1 MTDPP
6 PSCPESDSRS
16 LVRATSLLASGSAVG
31 QVAAFL
37 LSPVLA
43 ALFDPA
49 AFGVLA
55 TFVAVVSIVTVAAAL
70 RYELAVPLPADE
82 TDAAALVMLALGL
95 CAISAL
101 ASWPLLR
108 GLDAVGL
115 DLLTP
120 SLAAAAAVAVF
131 ASGGY
136 EVLYRWAIR
145 HERIAV
151 AAASRVVQGLAVP
164 VVQITLGWLALL
176 PPAAALVA
184 GYVAG
189 RTAAAV
195 LLAAALMRR
204 GGRRRLAGGFDAGV
218 IRAMAARYRRFP
230 LYTTAAALMN
240 ALGARLLILYLAAF
254 ADAATAGLCAFA
266 YLILAAPVGLIG
278 QATAQIIH
286 ARGAR
291 ELRRGGLD
299 GLVWTVFTTLVR
311 TGLPVGFVLAASAP
325 EAFALVFGAPWQPA
339 GIISRWLLPW
349 LLVTY
354 VASPLTV
361 IPSLLDRQPFEL
373 TMQATLFAARILALT
388 VAWALGDHEAAIWL
402 FSAAS
407 TAVTAAFLV
416 PTLRLAGIAPR
427 RVLPP
432 LARHAAIATA
442 LAVLVVG
449 ARELAPDRS
458 RDVLT
463 VAAAAVAVALAG
475 LPLLLSARP
484 HWLACRLSRW
494 TARPDPTTPS

>member
-1 MTDPP
+1 MTDP
-6 PSCPESDSRS
+6 PSCPESDARS

-55 TFVAVVSIVTVAAAL
+55 TFVAVVSIVTVVAAL
-70 RYELAVPLPADE
+70 RYELAVPLPADDG
-82 TDAAALVMLALGL
+82 DAAALVMLALGL

-108 GLDAVGL
+108 GLDALGL

-120 SLAAAAAVAVF
+120 SLAATAAVAVF

-136 EVLYRWAIR
+136 EVLHRWAIR

-164 VVQITLGWLALL
+164 LVQITLGWLALL

-189 RTAAAV
+189 RSAAAV

-204 GGRRRLAGGFDAGV
+204 DGRRRLAAGIDASV
-218 IRAMAARYRRFP
+218 VRAVAARYRRFP

-254 ADAATAGLCAFA
+254 ADATTAGLCAFA

-299 GLVWTVFTTLVR
+299 ALVWTVFTTLVR
-311 TGLPVGFVLAASAP
+311 TGLPVGFVFAASAP
-325 EAFALVFGAPWQPA
+325 EAFALVFGAAWQPA
-339 GIISRWLLPW
+339 GSIARWLLPW

-361 IPSLLDRQPFEL
+361 IPSLLDRQPFDL
-373 TMQATLFAARILALT
+373 TMQASLFAARTLALAM
-388 VAWALGDHEAAIWL
+388 AWMMGDHTAAIWL

-407 TAVTAAFLV
+407 AVVTAAFLL

-427 RVLPP
+427 RPLRA
-432 LARHAAIATA
+432 LARSAIVASA
-442 LAVLVVG
+442 LALPVIG
-449 ARELAPDRS
+449 TSMLAPESS
-458 RDVLT
+458 RDLVT
-463 VAAAAVAVALAG
+463 VAAAALAVALAV
-475 LPLLLSARP
+475 LPLLLSPWP
-484 HWLACRLSRW
+484 HWRLWRLPRW
-494 TARPDPTTPS
+494 TARPDATPPS

>member
-1 MTDPP
+1 MTEPP
-6 PSCPESDSRS
+6 PTCPESDAPS
-16 LVRATSLLASGSAVG
+16 LARATSLLASGSAVG
-31 QVAAFL
+31 QAAAFL

-70 RYELAVPLPADE
+70 RYELAVPLPAEDG
-82 TDAAALVMLALGL
+82 DAAALVMLALGL

-108 GLDAVGL
+108 GLDALGL

-120 SLAAAAAVAVF
+120 SLAAAAAVTVF

-136 EVLYRWAIR
+136 EVLHRWAIR

-176 PPAAALVA
+176 PPAAALVT

-189 RTAAAV
+189 RTAAAA
-195 LLAAALMRR
+195 LLAAGLMRQ
-204 GGRRRLAGGFDAGV
+204 GGRCQLAAGFDGGV

-299 GLVWTVFTTLVR
+299 ALVWTVFTTLVR

-325 EAFALVFGAPWQPA
+325 EVFALLFGNQWQAA
-339 GIISRWLLPW
+339 GSMAQWLLPW

-373 TMQATLFAARILALT
+373 TMQASLFAARTLALAT
-388 VAWALGDHEAAIWL
+388 AWMLEDHEAAIWI

-407 TAVTAAFLV
+407 AMVTAAFLL
-416 PTLRLAGIAPR
+416 PTLRLAGVTPR
-427 RVLPP
+427 RVLREVGRRMAIAAALTLPVIGAST
-432 LARHAAIATA
+432 LAPERSRDLLTAATAAIA
-442 LAVLVVG
+442 LG
-449 ARELAPDRS
+449 F
-458 RDVLT
+458 
-463 VAAAAVAVALAG
+463 AAF
-475 LPLLLSARP
+475 PLLWSTRP
-484 HWLACRLSRW
+484 WRLPRWGASPPPPEASR
-494 TARPDPTTPS
+494 PS